1 MVFFFFFLMIR
12 RPPRSTLFPYTTLF
26 RSRLSLAGI
35 APVAHLSEDVLAD
48 LKLAVTEACA
58 NAVRH
63 AYAEDEEGAVR
74 LRVTIDGSNLVIE
87 IADDG
92 RGLGAAR
99 VESPDA
105 ATGLPEAGMG
115 LSIMRAVVDELEIES
130 PPARGT
136 VVRLTKLLSNGR

>member
-1 MVFFFFFLMIR
+1 MNGRVVEL
-12 RPPRSTLFPYTTLF
+12 SFPAHSRYLVLA
-26 RSRLSLAGI
+26 RLSLAGI

-63 AYAEDEEGAVR
+63 AYAEDD
-74 LRVTIDGSNLVIE
+74 DGSNLVIE

-130 PPARGT
+130 PPAGGT
-136 VVRLTKLLSNGR
+136 VVRLTKLLSNGS

>member
-1 MVFFFFFLMIR
+1 MNGRVVEL
-12 RPPRSTLFPYTTLF
+12 SFPAHSRYLVLA
-26 RSRLSLAGI
+26 RLSLAGI

-63 AYAEDEEGAVR
+63 AYPEDEEGAVR
-74 LRVTIDGSNLVIE
+74 LRVTIEGSSLVLE

-92 RGLGAAR
+92 RGLGAATAD
-99 VESPDA
+99 SPET

-130 PPARGT
+130 PPAGGT
-136 VVRLTKLLSNGR
+136 VVRLTKLLSNGS

>member
-1 MVFFFFFLMIR
+1 MNGRVVEL
-12 RPPRSTLFPYTTLF
+12 SFPAHSRYLVLA
-26 RSRLSLAGI
+26 RLSLAGI

-74 LRVTIDGSNLVIE
+74 LRMTIDGSNLVIE

-92 RGLGAAR
+92 RGLEAGAAGPR
-99 VESPDA
+99 ETA
-105 ATGLPEAGMG
+105 GLPEAGMG

-130 PPARGT
+130 PPAGGT
-136 VVRLTKLLSNGR
+136 VVRLTKLLSSGS

>member
-1 MVFFFFFLMIR
+1 
-12 RPPRSTLFPYTTLF
+12 
-26 RSRLSLAGI
+26 
-35 APVAHLSEDVLAD
+35 
-48 LKLAVTEACA
+48 
-58 NAVRH
+58 
-63 AYAEDEEGAVR
+63 
-74 LRVTIDGSNLVIE
+74 VTIDGSNLVIE

-130 PPARGT
+130 PPAGGT
-136 VVRLTKLLSNGR
+136 VVRLTKLLSNGS